1 MDGVPGRELL
11 GVDLFDQAAQ
21 HILEVGSHAWGAAVD
36 LTLARDLDQMGD
48 DATQFGL
55 VTIAEYFNDAGWYWG
70 AGYDREDSMHFEV
83 GEALLR
89 KWKSDG
95 QM

>member
-1 MDGVPGRELL
+1 
-11 GVDLFDQAAQ
+11 
-21 HILEVGSHAWGAAVD
+21 
-36 LTLARDLDQMGD
+36 MGD
-48 DATQFGL
+48 GSSQFGL
-55 VTIAEYFNDAGWYWG
+55 PVIAEYFNDEGWYWG

-89 KWKSDG
+89 RWKSDG